1 MTVSAAPL
9 QKEIYFHNP
18 MMKGMTNYFPL
29 AGSRWARPGGG
40 RGSSKGGGGDVCAL
54 INPYY
59 SASRD
64 PTVSLRKLADAF
76 NDTLRLTGGR

>member
-29 AGSRWARPGGG
+29 TGTRWARPAGE
-40 RGSSKGGGGDVCAL
+40 RGSSEKGVGGVFV
-54 INPYY
+54 
-59 SASRD
+59 R
-64 PTVSLRKLADAF
+64 T
-76 NDTLRLTGGR
+76 

>member
-29 AGSRWARPGGG
+29 AGTGWARPGD
-40 RGSSKGGGGDVCAL
+40 GGGGA
-54 INPYY
+54 
-59 SASRD
+59 A
-64 PTVSLRKLADAF
+64 K
-76 NDTLRLTGGR
+76 GGEMFVRA